1 GAADPNLQAYA
12 DALHV
17 LDDNW
22 DTFDAMG
29 GVKDGK
35 LSLASLE
42 AMLDNPA
49 ASPTLKR
56 AAQFFKDHP
65 EYWNRLEMAE
75 SGRDGIAGWK
85 DLEAELD
92 AVAKPS
98 TGGGRST
105 GGSRARDIVDNPNM
119 SIEQKVQA
127 LLMGITEDTDSEL
140 LDVMNEMASAREER
154 ATLGSS
160 DSDKARGA
168 KLDTSM
174 QELELRLQT
183 LMEKR
188 KAMFDLMSNMSSKFN
203 EMAKTAISNLRSA

>member
-1 GAADPNLQAYA
+1 IVYKRQLQAYA

-85 DLEAELD
+85 DLDAELD